1 MTECSL
7 FSSNRPAVLQ
17 NLPPHLII
25 KHHIHTAS
33 VSTFLSN
40 ILHSPLGEP
49 EGNQAPQQ
57 HQNNDKT
64 KMVYNT

>member
-17 NLPPHLII
+17 NPPPHLIL
-25 KHHIHTAS
+25 KHHVHTA
-33 VSTFLSN
+33 TFLSN
-40 ILHSPLGEP
+40 ILHSLLGEP

-57 HQNNDKT
+57 HQNNDTT